1 MYVCIL
7 LIKLLCHIKHIQV
20 FFFVWILPNR
30 LIRFYLG
37 SPFPVNV
44 MENQRVTAIGKGLG
58 SIPINVPTSFS
69 VLTQNTDMGELK
81 CVIKGE
87 EF

>member
-1 MYVCIL
+1 
-7 LIKLLCHIKHIQV
+7 
-20 FFFVWILPNR
+20 
-30 LIRFYLG
+30 
-37 SPFPVNV
+37 

-69 VLTQNTDMGELK
+69 VLTQNTDIGELK

-87 EF
+87 EFN